1 MSQWY
6 YSDNERNQHG
16 PLDGADMAARHRS
29 GELGPDTL
37 VWRDGLAQ
45 WRPWRELA
53 HELVAEPGFAAEPE
67 RPQQAQPGAA
77 AVTADSPVADPQ
89 AHAAASVRAAPAT
102 AATAPAAPAAPAY
115 DGSGAAAESDSPYAA
130 PRAGVADDTTVV
142 HGFEVVHVG
151 FWKRLAAYMIDS
163 LLVGIAYY
171 AVSMVLTVGLIG
183 FGMSSASGLSS
194 ATWLENPG
202 VAIAVLMGVVYTC
215 IGLISAAY
223 YVGFESSSMQA
234 TLGKLA
240 VGIKVVDA
248 EGRRLTRM
256 RALGRWASSLL
267 SYLSLCV
274 GFLMIAFTDRK
285 RGLHD
290 ILAKTQV
297 VDRWAYTGRPE
308 MQRRD
313 LGPVAIVV
321 LVLGGLLW
329 LLYVGVVLA
338 MALLPMFGN

>member
-6 YSDNERNQHG
+6 YSDNERNRHG

-67 RPQQAQPGAA
+67 RPQAQPGAA
-77 AVTADSPVADPQ
+77 AASADRQADPAHATSVTA
-89 AHAAASVRAAPAT
+89 AA
-102 AATAPAAPAAPAY
+102 AATAPAAPVY
-115 DGSGAAAESDSPYAA
+115 DGSSATAESDSPYAA

-142 HGFEVVHVG
+142 YGFEVVHVG

-248 EGRRLTRM
+248 DGRRLTRM

>member
-1 MSQWY
+1 AGAPAPATPGY
-6 YSDNERNQHG
+6 
-16 PLDGADMAARHRS
+16 DGSS
-29 GELGPDTL
+29 G
-37 VWRDGLAQ
+37 
-45 WRPWRELA
+45 
-53 HELVAEPGFAAEPE
+53 AAEP
-67 RPQQAQPGAA
+67 
-77 AVTADSPVADPQ
+77 
-89 AHAAASVRAAPAT
+89 
-102 AATAPAAPAAPAY
+102 
-115 DGSGAAAESDSPYAA
+115 DSPYAA
-130 PRAGVADDTTVV
+130 PRAGVADDATVV

-171 AVSMVLTVGLIG
+171 AVSMVLTVGLVG
-183 FGMSSASGLSS
+183 FGLSSASGLSS
-194 ATWLENPG
+194 SAWLENPG

-223 YVGFESSSMQA
+223 YAGFESSSMQA

-248 EGRRLTRM
+248 DGRRLTRM

-297 VDRWAYTGRPE
+297 VDRWAYTARPE
-308 MQRRD
+308 LQRRD

>member
-6 YSDNERNQHG
+6 YSDSERNRHG
-16 PLDGADMAARHRS
+16 PLDGAEMIARHRS
-29 GELGPDTL
+29 GELGPDAL

-53 HELVAEPGFAAEPE
+53 HELVAEPGFAVAE
-67 RPQQAQPGAA
+67 RPL
-77 AVTADSPVADPQ
+77 D
-89 AHAAASVRAAPAT
+89 APAAT
-102 AATAPAAPAAPAY
+102 AAAPIENLPAAAGAEPDARVGATEAAPTVAAELPAAA
-115 DGSGAAAESDSPYAA
+115 DSDSPYAA
-130 PRAGVADDTTVV
+130 PRAGVGDDLSVV

-151 FWKRLAAYMIDS
+151 FWKRLAAYTIDS

-194 ATWLENPG
+194 AAWLENPG
-202 VAIAVLMGVVYTC
+202 IAIAVLMGVVYTC

-248 EGRRLTRM
+248 DGRRLTRM
-256 RALGRWASSLL
+256 RALGRWGSSLL

-274 GFLMIAFTDRK
+274 GFLMIAFTERK

-297 VDRWAYTGRPE
+297 VDRWAYTARPE
-308 MQRRD
+308 LQRRE

>member
-6 YSDNERNQHG
+6 YSDAERNRHG

-29 GELGPDTL
+29 GELGPETL

-53 HELVAEPGFAAEPE
+53 HDLVAEPGFAAGPE
-67 RPQQAQPGAA
+67 RPQEAQAGAA
-77 AVTADSPVADPQ
+77 AVPADRQTAPAQPQ
-89 AHAAASVRAAPAT
+89 AAASVT
-102 AATAPAAPAAPAY
+102 AAPAAATATAAPAAS
-115 DGSGAAAESDSPYAA
+115 DLDDTSAAAEPASPYAA

-194 ATWLENPG
+194 AAWLENPG

-248 EGRRLTRM
+248 DGRRLTRM

-274 GFLMIAFTDRK
+274 GFLMIAFTERK

-338 MALLPMFGN
+338 IALLPMFGN

>member
-6 YSDNERNQHG
+6 YSDNERNRHG

-37 VWRDGLAQ
+37 VWRDGLTH

-53 HELVAEPGFAAEPE
+53 SELVAEPGFAAEPE

-77 AVTADSPVADPQ
+77 AASADRQADP
-89 AHAAASVRAAPAT
+89 AHAAASVT
-102 AATAPAAPAAPAY
+102 VATAPAAQVY
-115 DGSGAAAESDSPYAA
+115 DGSSATAESDSPYAA

-142 HGFEVVHVG
+142 YGFEVVHVG

-248 EGRRLTRM
+248 DGRRLTRM